1 MVNKV
6 VVLVLSGMFLVST
19 ARSQSDCEPISFVW
33 EHPSSSEAP
42 VKVKCSD
49 STRDFVWSIGTEP
62 HDWELPESTLAS
74 MPLAVRYETFYQ
86 LSLSRGTFAGLVEE
100 AKQTLELSD
109 VDVFLV
115 LVDLVRELPYLQTFG
130 GEQSPESTLALGRG
144 DCSDKSL
151 LLATLLGELGI
162 ETLLVLDDVNEHAFL
177 AFPAEEEG
185 VHFVVETTNP
195 KALIFEE
202 QRLSEGQT
210 VVPLSPNETSLE
222 SQYDLL
228 NLVLRWQAE
237 SVADHGPWYIY
248 SNCEIRQRLLQMAS
262 LEARRDSV
270 MHQIESVEQEIGVL
284 QRQLDHWIEKHNA
297 QVAAYNLLT
306 EEIDD
311 IIQSLNEWN
320 ESSED

>member
-1 MVNKV
+1 MVKKV

-33 EHPSSSEAP
+33 EHPSSSKAP
-42 VKVKCSD
+42 VKVKCSG

-62 HDWELPESTLAS
+62 YDWELPESTLAS

-100 AKQTLELSD
+100 ARQTLELSD

-115 LVDLVRELPYLQTFG
+115 LVDFVRELPYLQTFG

-177 AFPAEEEG
+177 AFPAEEE
-185 VHFVVETTNP
+185 
-195 KALIFEE
+195 
-202 QRLSEGQT
+202 
-210 VVPLSPNETSLE
+210 
-222 SQYDLL
+222 
-228 NLVLRWQAE
+228 
-237 SVADHGPWYIY
+237 
-248 SNCEIRQRLLQMAS
+248 
-262 LEARRDSV
+262 
-270 MHQIESVEQEIGVL
+270 
-284 QRQLDHWIEKHNA
+284 
-297 QVAAYNLLT
+297 
-306 EEIDD
+306 
-311 IIQSLNEWN
+311 
-320 ESSED
+320 

>member
-1 MVNKV
+1 MK
-6 VVLVLSGMFLVST
+6 
-19 ARSQSDCEPISFVW
+19 R
-33 EHPSSSEAP
+33 
-42 VKVKCSD
+42 
-49 STRDFVWSIGTEP
+49 
-62 HDWELPESTLAS
+62 
-74 MPLAVRYETFYQ
+74 FYQ

-177 AFPAEEEG
+177 RSW

-195 KALIFEE
+195 KALILT
-202 QRLSEGQT
+202 RDCLK
-210 VVPLSPNETSLE
+210 VKIVPLSPNETSLE

-270 MHQIESVEQEIGVL
+270 MHEIESVEQEIGVL
-284 QRQLDHWIEKHNA
+284 HTPWIEKHNA

-306 EEIDD
+306 EEIGD